1 MVPSGATMFASDAT
15 TFAGSV
21 VFRWKIS
28 LVAVAIANAV
38 AFHILWRHRID
49 HWDAA
54 PLIAGRVMAAVSIL
68 LWLTI
73 GALGRMIAYS

>member
-1 MVPSGATMFASDAT
+1 M
-15 TFAGSV
+15 
-21 VFRWKIS
+21 FRWKIA
-28 LVAVAIANAV
+28 LVVVALANAV

-49 HWDAA
+49 QWDAA
-54 PLIAGRVMAAVSIL
+54 PPIAGRLMAVGSIM